1 MADQAL
7 AMDSDADKP
16 VRKCAWCGAVFSHGN
31 AARTLCSSRC
41 KKASYNHRNR
51 ERINASQRDRN
62 RTVAA
67 REARAKYEAR
77 LREERKARRELQRKA
92 RQDAIMKAS
101 AIAKI
106 RACPTCGCVFSA
118 LTRPVRYCSS
128 KCAVRSPSRYE
139 NRARLERSERYKG
152 KKRARDK
159 VLFTAEP
166 ERFRARKRQS
176 ERRRAAERALALLLM
191 PVHQTPEA
199 K

>member
-1 MADQAL
+1 MADQVVTNEV
-7 AMDSDADKP
+7 DSSKP
-16 VRKCAWCGAVFSHGN
+16 ARKCAWCGAVFFHGN

-92 RQDAIMKAS
+92 RHDAIMKAS
-101 AIAKI
+101 AIAKL
-106 RACPTCGCVFSA
+106 RTCPTCGCVFSA

-128 KCAVRSPSRYE
+128 KCAVRSPSRYA
-139 NRARLERSERYKG
+139 NRARLERTEPY
-152 KKRARDK
+152 RDK
-159 VLFTAEP
+159 AKARQRDLFRKNP
-166 ERFRARKRQS
+166 DPIRERKLKSYRL
-176 ERRRAAERALALLLM
+176 RAAERALALLLM
-191 PVHQTPEA
+191 PTHQTPEA